1 MAAYRL
7 QPHSDGS
14 VNLHKVQLDE
24 VSQHQN
30 GRCIS
35 CHKAVWRIL
44 SFLIHERHPPFV
56 QLGVHLEN
64 EHSIYFII
72 DLSKQAKLHSE
83 NLNILSSREFSI
95 FVRML
100 LLHKQSSIM
109 RYPHIIIGIN
119 HTQNG
124 AEKNW
129 KKVRE
134 FPGVRAHQTLGRVYC
149 IQALRSASF

>member
-1 MAAYRL
+1 MAEYRL
-7 QPHSDGS
+7 QPYSDGS
-14 VNLHKVQLDE
+14 VNLHEVQLDE
-24 VSQHQN
+24 MSQHQN

-44 SFLIHERHPPFV
+44 GFLIYEWHPPFV
-56 QLGVHLEN
+56 QLGIHLEN

-83 NLNILSSREFSI
+83 KLNILRSREFSI

-124 AEKNW
+124 AEKDW
-129 KKVRE
+129 KKVGE